1 MIPSRPFS
9 RFPIRPGAGIR
20 VGVPGAPAAAGDFA
34 GAPSSRIDSR
44 AFTVTVACSPH
55 GTRGST
61 RRAGRMSLAGPGGAA
76 SRVGLRVVTVPSAS
90 LRLAPGNHLLAG
102 AAGPVV
108 EHWTVACT
116 VAYLPGTRSKEDEEG
131 NKNGA
136 VQGSGRGGPTQVRPC
151 RRQPARF
158 WPRKSK
164 KTQKNTHKIKIKS
177 KLNQN

>member
-20 VGVPGAPAAAGDFA
+20 VGVPGAAAGDFA

-55 GTRGST
+55 GIRGST

-76 SRVGLRVVTVPSAS
+76 SRVGLRVVTVHSGWHLGITYS
-90 LRLAPGNHLLAG
+90 QELR
-102 AAGPVV
+102 GPVV

-116 VAYLPGTRSKEDEEG
+116 VAYSPGTRSKEDEEG

-136 VQGSGRGGPTQVRPC
+136 VKATV
-151 RRQPARF
+151 
-158 WPRKSK
+158 
-164 KTQKNTHKIKIKS
+164 H
-177 KLNQN
+177 